1 MIRRTT
7 HLLGQAGGDARCL
20 LLLATLR
27 PEPEDQEATAWLT
40 AAMIATDTA
49 MTSTWRSG
57 GEATEAGIRDHGP
70 RPSTHLAADGLQ
82 AAAGPGLRGQ
92 ER

>member
-7 HLLGQAGGDARCL
+7 HPLGQAGGDARGP

-27 PEPEDQEATAWLT
+27 PELEDQEATAWLT

-49 MTSTWRSG
+49 MTSIWRSG
-57 GEATEAGIRDHGP
+57 GEAT
-70 RPSTHLAADGLQ
+70 